1 MSKMSLLDRFSI
13 HSIFSGLGVLGLMLI
28 FILVSPSLS
37 MAQQAESDTTA
48 AEQTAPEPEETTV
61 PDPAET
67 ESKKNKK
74 KAKEDDGES
83 FFQKLMFWKKN
94 KAPSEES
101 SWHEKVKSYVA
112 AKESEYYRFG
122 YAQLDSD
129 EWIPVFFIR
138 RFKMMERQYQHRLI
152 VQGQPSRQP
161 NIKGVRMS
169 TYGMEVENQG
179 FDVEMPK
186 FASVSRKQKSID
198 EQEAI
203 QLASIQ
209 LELYGFEEVIWLT
222 DKRKDLR
229 DLSDTWQTNGN

>member
-1 MSKMSLLDRFSI
+1 MSLLDRFSI

-28 FILVSPSLS
+28 LILVSPSLS

-48 AEQTAPEPEETTV
+48 AEQTAPETEETTE
-61 PDPAET
+61 PGQAET
-67 ESKKNKK
+67 ENKKNKQK
-74 KAKEDDGES
+74 QAEEDDDGES

-122 YAQLDSD
+122 YAQLDSG

-138 RFKMMERQYQHRLI
+138 RFKMMDRQYQHRLV
-152 VQGQPSRQP
+152 VQGQPSRRP

-169 TYGMEVENQG
+169 NYGMEVENQG